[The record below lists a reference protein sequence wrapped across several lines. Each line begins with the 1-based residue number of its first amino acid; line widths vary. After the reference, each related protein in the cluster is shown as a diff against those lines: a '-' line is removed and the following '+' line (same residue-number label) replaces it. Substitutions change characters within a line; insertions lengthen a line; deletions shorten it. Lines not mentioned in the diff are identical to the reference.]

1 MCDFTLFHRAIIAT
15 AKAVKQLREAQ
26 LPLHL
31 SDSRIELVVYEF
43 DSLTMTNIAQ
53 IC

>member
-1 MCDFTLFHRAIIAT
+1 MRDIAT
-15 AKAVKQLREAQ
+15 AKAVMPLCEAQ

-31 SDSRIELVVYEF
+31 SDSRIELVVYES

-53 IC
+53 FC